1 MRCSHQL
8 MEAGQ
13 AGDLSEAALR
23 AVAVESKQETEPVL
37 TQHLVMVGEPVKG
50 LHRKR

>member
-37 TQHLVMVGEPVKG
+37 TQHLVMVDKTAEG
-50 LHRKR
+50 LHGKR

>member
-23 AVAVESKQETEPVL
+23 AVVAESKQETEPVPP
-37 TQHLVMVGEPVKG
+37 QHLIMVGEPAKG